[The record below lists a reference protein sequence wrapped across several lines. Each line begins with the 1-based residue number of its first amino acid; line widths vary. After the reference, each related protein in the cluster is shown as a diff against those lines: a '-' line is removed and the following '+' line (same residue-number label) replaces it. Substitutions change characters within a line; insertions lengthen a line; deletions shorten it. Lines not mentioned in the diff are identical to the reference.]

1 MHDLLFFLAAVAVVF
16 VIFGWMGRVWL
27 PRRRPMGPKWA
38 ARRLEGFREEEHQK
52 A

>member
-1 MHDLLFFLAAVAVVF
+1 MLFLVVVAVIVVVF
-16 VIFGWMGRVWL
+16 AWLGRMWL

-38 ARRLEGFREEEHQK
+38 AQRFNPSQAEEEQK